1 MSERWDLVVVGGGI
15 HGVGV
20 AQAAAAA
27 GHRVLLLEKT
37 ALASGT
43 SSRSSKLIHGGL
55 RYLET
60 YELALVYECL
70 HERELLL
77 RLAPELVKLER
88 FHIPIYPS
96 TRRRPWI
103 VRVGLALYS
112 VLGGLGPEV
121 RFGTVP
127 PSDWDKLDGLVTD
140 ELEEVYFYFDA
151 QTDDV
156 LLTRAVMQ
164 SAQSLGAELAL
175 PARFVEGELTP
186 DGCIV
191 RYESRGQQI
200 ECEARVV
207 INAGGPWANEILQK
221 VRPPQELLA
230 IELVQGAHILV
241 EGRLER
247 GLYYVESPRDGR
259 AVFVMPHVQG
269 TLVGTTEV
277 RFRGDPDRVRPLR
290 TEMRY
295 LARVLRHYF
304 PRYLSEG
311 WSDVRAAWAG
321 LRVLPAGPGHAFHRT
336 RETIFRADRSGNA
349 DPPRLLTIYGGKLT
363 SYRATA
369 AKVMTRVAESLPT
382 RRPVADTRTL
392 PLGPPA

>member
-1 MSERWDLVVVGGGI
+1 MTESWDLVVVGGGI

-27 GHRVLLLEKT
+27 GHRVLVLEKT

-55 RYLET
+55 RYLES
-60 YELALVYECL
+60 YELSLVYECL

-77 RLAPELVKLER
+77 QLAPDLVELKR
-88 FHIPIYPS
+88 FHIPIYPY

-103 VRVGLALYS
+103 VRVGLGLYA
-112 VLGGLGPEV
+112 VLGGMGPDV

-127 PSDWDKLDGLVTD
+127 RQEWSQLDGLVTD

-151 QTDDV
+151 QTDDAR
-156 LLTRAVMQ
+156 LTRAVMK
-164 SAQSLGAELAL
+164 SAQSLGAELAV
-175 PARFVEGELTP
+175 PARFLGCQLVE
-186 DGCIV
+186 DGCVV
-191 RYESRGQQI
+191 RYETEGRQV
-200 ECEARVV
+200 ECQARVL
-207 INAGGPWANEILQK
+207 INAGGPWANEILQL
-221 VRPPQELLA
+221 VSPLQECLA
-230 IELVQGAHILV
+230 VELVQGAHILV
-241 EGRLER
+241 EGRVER

-259 AVFVMPHVQG
+259 AVFVMPHAEG

-277 RFRGDPDRVRPLR
+277 RFRGDPDSVKALR

-304 PRYLSEG
+304 PRYLDGG
-311 WSDVRAAWAG
+311 WSDIRAAWAG
-321 LRVLPAGPGHAFHRT
+321 LRVLPAGPGHAFHRS
-336 RETIFRADRSGNA
+336 RETILQVDRSNQG

-369 AKVMTRVAESLPT
+369 AKVMSRVAPGLPQ
-382 RRPVADTRTL
+382 REPVADTETL
-392 PLGPPA
+392 RLAPP